1 MTLAETAIHPTAVV
15 YPGADLGCGVEI
27 GPYCVVESGA
37 ELADGCRLL
46 PHAQIL
52 GRTIL
57 GKGCWVGSGSVIG
70 GEPQDKSYDGEL
82 TKVVIGPG
90 CRFHEHVTVQ
100 RATEGGETWL
110 GADVMMMAG
119 SHVGHNARLEQGVI
133 LVNGAA
139 VGGHATVGENAI
151 LSQGSALHQFGRIG
165 RLSLLGGGAMATR
178 DIPPF
183 SIAVGA
189 YPIRWKAPNSIGL
202 ERAGIGSAER
212 DAIRKA
218 LKLAFGGD
226 STPQKI
232 APQLVTSEFPLVQEI
247 AHFILDSPRG
257 LCAGPARL

>member
-1 MTLAETAIHPTAVV
+1 
-15 YPGADLGCGVEI
+15 
-27 GPYCVVESGA
+27 
-37 ELADGCRLL
+37 
-46 PHAQIL
+46 
-52 GRTIL
+52 
-57 GKGCWVGSGSVIG
+57 
-70 GEPQDKSYDGEL
+70 
-82 TKVVIGPG
+82 
-90 CRFHEHVTVQ
+90 
-100 RATEGGETWL
+100 
-110 GADVMMMAG
+110 MMAG
-119 SHVGHNARLEQGVI
+119 SHIGHNARIEQGAI

-139 VGGHATVGENAI
+139 VGGHATVGKNAI
-151 LSQGSALHQFGRIG
+151 LSQGAALHQFGRMG

-247 AHFILDSPRG
+247 AQFILDSARG
-257 LCAGPARL
+257 FCAGPARR